1 MLVDYKAAKN
11 AKIDFIFANY
21 GYGKRKYLFKIII
34 SPEIFL
40 ILHYDK

>member
-21 GYGKRKYLFKIII
+21 GYGKRKYLFKKIIYK
-34 SPEIFL
+34 PRD
-40 ILHYDK
+40 ILNFAL